1 MNKLILHHDYQGQL
15 PNRKAIGVKRL
26 SKDLGQ
32 GKEEFKN
39 EVTFIAK
46 LQHMNLVRLLG
57 CCIQEEEKMLVYKY
71 LPNKSLD
78 FRFSYVLFLFCHFH
92 FFNLLRFLHNHLE
105 KLFA

>member
-1 MNKLILHHDYQGQL
+1 MNKIILHHDYRGQL
-15 PNRKAIGVKRL
+15 SNRQEIVVKRL

-57 CCIQEEEKMLVYKY
+57 CCIQEEEKMLVYEY

-78 FRFSYVLFLFCHFH
+78 SFIFRTYH
-92 FFNLLRFLHNHLE
+92 FFSAISISLIF
-105 KLFA
+105 

>member
-1 MNKLILHHDYQGQL
+1 M
-15 PNRKAIGVKRL
+15 KRL

-57 CCIQEEEKMLVYKY
+57 CCIQEEEKMLVYEY

-78 FRFSYVLFLFCHFH
+78 SFVFRMYYFFSVISISLIF
-92 FFNLLRFLHNHLE
+92 
-105 KLFA
+105 